1 MKELKEYIDLE
12 LKSLDRSIV
21 ATPNEQTLEQ
31 FTQANHGSNDFLLM
45 QMAKNFGY
53 KLAMQ
58 NIDDKIIR
66 INRINR
72 KNE

>member
-1 MKELKEYIDLE
+1 MEIKEYINKE
-12 LKSLDRSIV
+12 IRMLDKGIV

-53 KLAMQ
+53 KLALL
-58 NIDDKIIR
+58 NIKE
-66 INRINR
+66 
-72 KNE
+72 KLNEIK